1 MGKRFPNV
9 VFLVWIRSF
18 LRTSYPFFFSF
29 MEPAKRVLSNHS
41 TKSYLER
48 ELIVSLD
55 NDGPMIGPTLETLET
70 TDENTVTVHQEPPK
84 KEKRWWKSNDTTDPR
99 QYSRLKKNIILFII
113 AIAGSM

>member
-9 VFLVWIRSF
+9 VFFSVDQI
-18 LRTSYPFFFSF
+18 FFKDTLSLLLFF

-55 NDGPMIGPTLETLET
+55 NDGPMIGPTLETIET

-84 KEKRWWKSNDTTDPR
+84 KEKRWWKSNDATDPR